1 MSIVL
6 LIDDSPTEINWLRT
20 MLEDLSYEVIIAE
33 NRLDSVAL
41 ASVEQPDIVLVDIVM
56 PNMKGSKATR

>member
-6 LIDDSPTEINWLRT
+6 LIDDSPTEIYWLRT
-20 MLEDLSYEVIIAE
+20 MLEDLSCEVIIAE

>member
-6 LIDDSPTEINWLRT
+6 LIDDSPTEIYWLRP
-20 MLEDLSYEVIIAE
+20 MLEDLSYEVIIAG

-41 ASVEQPDIVLVDIVM
+41 ASLEQPDIVLVDIVM

>member
-6 LIDDSPTEINWLRT
+6 LIDDSPTEIYWLRT
-20 MLEDLSYEVIIAE
+20 MLEDLSYEVIIAG

-41 ASVEQPDIVLVDIVM
+41 ASLEQPDIGLVDIVM

>member
-6 LIDDSPTEINWLRT
+6 LIDDSPTEIYWLRP
-20 MLEDLSYEVIIAE
+20 MLEDLSYEVIIAG

-41 ASVEQPDIVLVDIVM
+41 TSVEQPDIVLVDIVM

>member
-6 LIDDSPTEINWLRT
+6 LIDDSPTEIYWLRT

>member
-1 MSIVL
+1 MSTVL
-6 LIDDSPTEINWLRT
+6 LIDDSPTEIYWLRT
-20 MLEDLSYEVIIAE
+20 MLEDLSYEVIIAG

-41 ASVEQPDIVLVDIVM
+41 ASLEQPDIVLVDIVM

>member
-6 LIDDSPTEINWLRT
+6 LIDDSPTEIYWRRT
-20 MLEDLSYEVIIAE
+20 MLEDLSYEVIRAE

-41 ASVEQPDIVLVDIVM
+41 VSVDQLDIVLVDIVM
-56 PNMKGSKATR
+56 PNMKGSKATS

>member
-6 LIDDSPTEINWLRT
+6 LIDDSPTEIYWLRG

-56 PNMKGSKATR
+56 PNMKGSKATK

>member
-6 LIDDSPTEINWLRT
+6 LIDDSPTEIYWLRT
-20 MLEDLSYEVIIAE
+20 MLEDLSYEVIIAG

-41 ASVEQPDIVLVDIVM
+41 TSVEQPDIVLVDIVM

>member
-6 LIDDSPTEINWLRT
+6 LIDDSPTEIYWLRT
-20 MLEDLSYEVIIAE
+20 MLEDLSYEVIIAG

-41 ASVEQPDIVLVDIVM
+41 ASLEQPDIVLVDIVM

>member
-6 LIDDSPTEINWLRT
+6 LIDDSPTEIYWLRT
-20 MLEDLSYEVIIAE
+20 MLEDLSYEVIIAG

-41 ASVEQPDIVLVDIVM
+41 ASVEQPDIALVDIVM

>member
-6 LIDDSPTEINWLRT
+6 LIDDSPTEIYWLRT
-20 MLEDLSYEVIIAE
+20 MLEDLSYEVIIAG

>member
-1 MSIVL
+1 
-6 LIDDSPTEINWLRT
+6 